1 MGTLA
6 DKLNYLNETKKQI
19 KTALQ
24 EKGVEVLNT
33 DPFRSY
39 ANKISEMS
47 SGFENVTD
55 VISHGTEYNGT
66 NPKTNDCTFPAG
78 YKTAFLDIVI
88 LSANANTISDIT
100 ISGTGVTVTEKLST
114 YLGKKINGQVTV
126 YTNRRSYLLERIDA
140 SQDLTINTS
149 IKASEMRG
157 IYGTLIY

>member
-6 DKLNYLNETKKQI
+6 DKLNYLKETKKQI

-24 EKGVEVLNT
+24 EKGIEVLDT
-33 DPFRSY
+33 EPFRSY
-39 ANKISEMS
+39 PNKISGLS
-47 SGFENVTD
+47 SGFENATD
-55 VISHGTEYNGT
+55 VISYGTEYNGT
-66 NPKTNDCTFPAG
+66 NPKQHSFVFPAG

-88 LSANANTISDIT
+88 LSANANTIGAVEIT
-100 ISGTGVTVTEKLST
+100 GTDLTVTEKLSA